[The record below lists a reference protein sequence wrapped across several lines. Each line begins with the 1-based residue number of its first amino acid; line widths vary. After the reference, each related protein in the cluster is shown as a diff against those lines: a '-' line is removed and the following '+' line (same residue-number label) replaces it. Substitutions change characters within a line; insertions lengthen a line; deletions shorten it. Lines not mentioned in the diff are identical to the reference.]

1 MIELII
7 SPEAS
12 QDLNTIAD
20 YFMVHNVDAGERLF
34 QQFNKRCKQLAA
46 FPNSGR
52 AYANLRSDLRGVNCE
67 GFIIFYRVTD
77 QDLVILRVING
88 CQNLTGIF
96 PL

>member
-52 AYANLRSDLRGVNCE
+52 AYAN
-67 GFIIFYRVTD
+67 
-77 QDLVILRVING
+77 
-88 CQNLTGIF
+88 
-96 PL
+96 